1 MRKNKGR
8 FYRGKRRKKWNK
20 GYTRYSRIMMRKQE
34 SSRNKHKL
42 WNQKLLNLSLY
53 KEIDSNGKKKEPKLY
68 NYYKNKKKKSEG

>member
-1 MRKNKGR
+1 
-8 FYRGKRRKKWNK
+8 
-20 GYTRYSRIMMRKQE
+20 MRKQE